1 MSEKITDEWL
11 RENLVCYCQDML
23 ASLPHP
29 EDLDPSPFSSSFEQ
43 KMRKLLRRREAS
55 YWPLVSS
62 VGRRVAT
69 VVLAFLL
76 ASSCLMSV
84 EAIRVPVV
92 HFFVEVYETFS
103 RISFEGDEGAGAGP
117 ETIEELYLPSEIP
130 EGFVLEE
137 ELREDSFSIFRYVKG
152 DEWIDWSQ
160 YCMGFAHHVDTE
172 GIKSEKVESEG
183 IHYFYYSNKGIQD
196 FIWEENGYVF
206 SCAGTLSRETLFM
219 ILQSAQKTF

>member
-1 MSEKITDEWL
+1 MSEKITDERL

-62 VGRRVAT
+62 VGRRVAML
-69 VVLAFLL
+69 VLAFLL

-103 RISFEGDEGAGAGP
+103 RISFEGDEGAGASP

-130 EGFVLEE
+130 EGFVLSESLQDSN
-137 ELREDSFSIFRYVKG
+137 LRLYYFVDHEDFI
-152 DEWIDWSQ
+152 EWGQ
-160 YCMGFAHHVDTE
+160 YCKGGTHHVDTE
-172 GIKSEKVESEG
+172 GTRAEEITLNGVT
-183 IHYFYYSNKGIQD
+183 YLYYSNKGIQNV
-196 FIWEENGYVF
+196 IWEESGYVF